1 MKKMIK
7 SSLVVGL
14 SIGLVL
20 WGCSDDDPTGASQLE
35 TVFQIDADR
44 VETFT
49 PVGVQVGVMQ
59 GGSPMVMESG
69 EMQVEHLGDGSTHT
83 FQMGPLGDGFA
94 GEMMFFE
101 PGEHE
106 LHFEGSRHMGGMIED
121 LGHHRLTVHR
131 QHRVIGP
138 YWVELAVEPAP
149 VLQGGTARI
158 GFLVFELANVAPG
171 GPVGGLSAQ
180 VTVHDPGGQ
189 GPTLP
194 LTEAAVGSYETDHTF
209 GDAGL
214 YELHLEIDDGVT
226 VETGDF
232 HMPVLAS
239 SDDSGLDYRDHH
251 GGRGHHG
258 MGG

>member
-1 MKKMIK
+1 MKIIK
-7 SSLVVGL
+7 YSLLIATSVGL
-14 SIGLVL
+14 LL
-20 WGCSDDDPTGASQLE
+20 WGCSDDDPTGASQIDTE
-35 TVFQIDADR
+35 FQIGAAR

-49 PVGVQVGVMQ
+49 PVGVEVGVMQ
-59 GGSPMVMESG
+59 GGSPMM
-69 EMQVEHLGDGSTHT
+69 MQGGQMHVEHLGDDWTHT
-83 FQMGPLGDGFA
+83 FEMAATGDGFA

-106 LHFEGSRHMGGMIED
+106 LHFQGTRHMGGMMEEI
-121 LGHHRLTVHR
+121 GQHRLTVHR
-131 QHRVIGP
+131 QHRVVGP

-149 VLQGGTARI
+149 ALQNGTARVR
-158 GFLVFELANVAPG
+158 FLVFELGNAAPG
-171 GPVGGLSAQ
+171 DPVGGLSAR
-180 VTVHDPGGQ
+180 VTVHDPSGQ

-194 LTEAAVGSYETDHTF
+194 LTEAAAGSYETDHTF

-214 YELHLEIDDGVT
+214 YELHLEVDDGVT

-232 HMPVLAS
+232 HIPVLAS

-251 GGRGHHG
+251 GGRGHQG